1 MIGKVIEIAEQSR
14 HLSVYRG
21 FLEVRH
27 EQEVLGK
34 IPLDD
39 IISVVI
45 SGHGCTHSSNLIAA
59 LAERDIPLVVCN
71 RSYSPVAY
79 LLPVE
84 GHHLQSAR
92 VQAQANAS
100 TPLKGRLWKQ
110 LVQAKVR
117 HQAFVLEQTG
127 EPKVSSALLAMAKRV
142 KSGDPN
148 NIEAQAAQHYW
159 PKLLGSNFKR
169 DPKETN
175 TNALLNY
182 AYAIIRSSVARGVVA
197 AGLHPSLGLHH
208 IGPANP
214 MCLVDDLMEPYRPI
228 ADLLIWLLIQ
238 RGCKK
243 VDRSAKK
250 IIAGLA
256 VIDVPSE
263 KGVTP
268 LFQSAARQASSLSK
282 AYLKEEKNLSLPSM
296 PLPISIQTL
305 ASEWSIE

>member
-1 MIGKVIEIAEQSR
+1 MIGKVIEVAEQGR
-14 HLSVYRG
+14 HLSVNRG

-34 IPLDD
+34 VPLDD
-39 IISVVI
+39 IISVVV

-59 LAERDIPLVVCN
+59 LAERNIPLVVCN

-92 VQAQANAS
+92 AQAQAGAPV
-100 TPLKGRLWKQ
+100 PLKGRLWKQ
-110 LVQAKVR
+110 LVQRKVS
-117 HQAFVLEQTG
+117 HQAFVLEEVG

-159 PKLLGSNFKR
+159 PKLLGADFKR
-169 DPKETN
+169 DPKETS

-182 AYAIIRSSVARGVVA
+182 AYAVIRSSVARGVVA

-208 IGPANP
+208 IGPTNP

-228 ADLLIWLLIQ
+228 ADFLVWSLTQ
-238 RGCKK
+238 RGCKE

-250 IIAGLA
+250 VIASLA
-256 VIDVPSE
+256 VIDIPS
-263 KGVTP
+263 GQGTTP

-282 AYLKEEKNLSLPSM
+282 AYLKEQKDLSLPSM
-296 PLPISIQTL
+296 PLPISIRTL